1 MHSVFKCSRLRWYK
15 GVFQGAFLSLNKALF
30 CFFVF
35 FLWGWGNIFLLD
47 NYRMRVNY
55 KQCGWNKAEIF
66 MWVRVSKCG
75 WHPLNVGEFLYI
87 VYILSKGL
95 FIWGETSHLG
105 DETSHLNEILF
116 IPHLYEKNTPPEW
129 NSFHPS
135 SSACLL
141 LSSYVTFIVYLSFC
155 FYSNSLIITNK
166 IFDYKFYKVNCTFS
180 TYNFKTKPS
189 LN

>member
-15 GVFQGAFLSLNKALF
+15 GVFQGAFLSLF

-55 KQCGWNKAEIF
+55 QQCGWNKAEIF

-95 FIWGETSHLG
+95 FIWG

-155 FYSNSLIITNK
+155 FYSNFESLIR
-166 IFDYKFYKVNCTFS
+166 FDYKFYKVNCTFS
-180 TYNFKTKPS
+180 PNNFKTKPS